1 MKLWLKVVKKW
12 MLNWKKFVKG
22 KFIVNEVF
30 IIVVVVR
37 LDEFE
42 DMMDNNEVF
51 IVVFEEL

>member
-1 MKLWLKVVKKW
+1 

-42 DMMDNNEVF
+42 DTSDNNEVF